1 MTNLDEKMSALA
13 EQILKRPL
21 SDEEQ
26 LEIYRISDAVG
37 MRDVQSFL
45 HLLLVF
51 KLHEDSMGKEFHK
64 LVALE
69 SRLNGKFEAMAT
81 LEGKINS
88 TLESSIERVLG
99 EGAQKIAQD
108 MGDAIA
114 TRAEDALTAVGEY
127 HSLRGQT
134 LIVCFTCMISALAYW
149 LGTDNMLE
157 SVSSGGVLE
166 AFLFLPAGWC
176 AFFCGAFYSL
186 LWACDHWHRIKK
198 TTIYKT
204 WMGLQVFFLF
214 LLALMLL

>member
-1 MTNLDEKMSALA
+1 MTNLDEKMSVLA
-13 EQILKRPL
+13 EQVLKRPL

-51 KLHEDSMGKEFHK
+51 RLHEDTMSRKFNELSM
-64 LVALE
+64 LE
-69 SRLNGKFEAMAT
+69 K
-81 LEGKINS
+81 KINE
-88 TLESSIERVLG
+88 TLESSVERILG
-99 EGAQKIAQD
+99 EEARRIGTD
-108 MGDAIA
+108 MGDTVAVSAEGILA
-114 TRAEDALTAVGEY
+114 TVGEY

-134 LIVCFTCMISALAYW
+134 LIVCFTCMTSALAYW
-149 LGTDNMLE
+149 LGAGNMLE
-157 SVSSGGVLE
+157 NVSSGGALE

-176 AFFCGAFYSL
+176 VFFCGAFYAL

-198 TTIYKT
+198 TTLYKT
-204 WMGLQVFFLF
+204 LLGLQVFFLS